1 MDDSGLKNGALIGSL
16 LIGASVGMLVGT
28 KVTPTQK
35 RKAMKSAKKAKSTLK
50 DSMGF
55 LWE

>member
-1 MDDSGLKNGALIGSL
+1 MEDNGLKNGALIGSL
-16 LIGASVGMLVGT
+16 LIGASIGMFAGT
-28 KVTPTQK
+28 KVTSTQK

-50 DSMGF
+50 DSINS